1 MWYSG
6 VRAWRLAGAVAVV
19 SLIGSA
25 CRRDRESG
33 IGNRESAAA
42 APGSRSVSVSVV
54 DGDGDTVR
62 LARPAERVIS
72 LVPSATDLVVALG
85 GRAQLVGRTR
95 YDRDTSLASI
105 PSVGGGID
113 PDLERVAALKPDLV
127 ITWSPSKTSE
137 VRARLIAQGI
147 AVYAAPTRDT
157 AAFFASDS
165 ALGALIGRDSAARAL
180 ATAIRD
186 TIAAVRAAVAG
197 LPTPSVL
204 YLIWGDPPMTVGP
217 HTFVGELIG
226 AAGGRDLFAD
236 ATTDW
241 PRVSMEAIVQRAPD
255 VIVVAAG
262 EDAARGAERLQD
274 APGWR
279 SLAAVRAG
287 RVVSVPADLMERPGP
302 GLGRAARVLA
312 QAIHPDVH
320 PDVR

>member
-6 VRAWRLAGAVAVV
+6 VRVWRLAGAVAVI

-25 CRRDRESG
+25 CGDERARP
-33 IGNRESAAA
+33 AAA
-42 APGSRSVSVSVV
+42 AVVANATAASVRVV

-62 LARPAERVIS
+62 LAAPAQRVIS

-85 GRAQLVGRTR
+85 GRGQLVGRTR

-127 ITWSPSKTSE
+127 IAWSPSKSSAL
-137 VRARLIAQGI
+137 RARLQAQGI
-147 AVYAAPTRDT
+147 AVYAVPTEDT
-157 AAFFASDS
+157 AAFYASDS

-180 ATAIRD
+180 A
-186 TIAAVRAAVAG
+186 AAVRDTMAAVHAAVAG
-197 LPTPSVL
+197 RPTPAVL

-217 HTFVGELIG
+217 HTFVAELIG
-226 AAGGRDLFAD
+226 VAGGRDLFAD

-241 PRVSMEAIVQRAPD
+241 PRVSMEAIVARAPD
-255 VIVVAAG
+255 VIVAAVG
-262 EDAARGAERLQD
+262 EDPTGGAERLQS

-279 SLAAVRAG
+279 GLAAVRSG
-287 RVVSVPADLMERPGP
+287 RVVQVPADLMERPGP

-312 QAIHPDVH
+312 RAIHPEV
-320 PDVR
+320 P

>member
-1 MWYSG
+1 MLFSG
-6 VRAWRLAGAVAVV
+6 VRARRLAGAAVVV
-19 SLIGSA
+19 SLIGGA
-25 CRRDRESG
+25 CQHEHAAPT
-33 IGNRESAAA
+33 AAA
-42 APGSRSVSVSVV
+42 VRVV

-62 LARPAERVIS
+62 LAHPATRVVS
-72 LVPSATDLVVALG
+72 LVPSATDLIVALG
-85 GRAQLVGRTR
+85 ARGALVGRTR
-95 YDRDTSLASI
+95 YDRDTSLATI

-127 ITWSPSKTSE
+127 ITWSPSKTSAL
-137 VRARLIAQGI
+137 RDRLLGQGI

-157 AAFFASDS
+157 AAFYASDS
-165 ALGALIGRDSAARAL
+165 ALGALIGRDSAAAAL
-180 ATAIRD
+180 ATTVRD

-197 LPTPSVL
+197 KPAPSVL

-226 AAGGRDLFAD
+226 VAGGRDLFAD

-255 VIVVAAG
+255 VVVVAVG
-262 EDAARGAERLQD
+262 EDVERGAERMQD

-287 RVVSVPADLMERPGP
+287 RVVPVPADLMERPGP
-302 GLGRAARVLA
+302 GLGHAARVLV
-312 QAIHPDVH
+312 QAIHPELK
-320 PDVR
+320 